1 MSHPA
6 SPRRTP
12 CNAGA
17 EPIATVARC
26 RGGPRVALVLAIVA
40 TWFGIGPVPSL
51 LAQPPADQQTRWPS
65 TPLAVRP
72 EKKAPVAGALNQH
85 PTIAAGYDETMERID
100 QASRLLEVAE
110 QEFSQRDRDRR
121 SAQAVVAELQQETL
135 TVADETVVA
144 AIALYQGETIDEA
157 ILATEDINVS
167 LRASALGAAAIGSNT
182 ETFDLYYAVSK
193 DLEIAEAELAY
204 REEIVGET
212 QTEIAALDDE
222 LTEELLW
229 LAELEEKRLQEQAAV
244 VATQASIR
252 AQSRGRK
259 QGFYLDTCPING
271 PHEFIDSWGFAR
283 SGGRRHRGVDML
295 ADAGTELVA
304 PVSGLVEH
312 ATNSLGGRVF
322 RFTDDNGNYFYGA
335 HLSAFGK
342 EGRVVAGEVIGYV
355 GDSGNAAGI
364 DHLHFEIHPGGRG
377 NPINPFVDTA
387 SVCDGAQGR

>member
-6 SPRRTP
+6 SPRRAP
-12 CNAGA
+12 CGAGA
-17 EPIATVARC
+17 EPLATVAGR
-26 RGGPRVALVLAIVA
+26 RGGRRLALVLAIVA
-40 TWFGIGPVPSL
+40 AWFGIGPVPSL
-51 LAQPPADQQTRWPS
+51 LAQPPDNQQTRWTS
-65 TPLAVRP
+65 TPLTARP
-72 EKKAPVAGALNQH
+72 EKKAPLAGAHNQH
-85 PTIAAGYDETMERID
+85 PTTAAGYDETIERID
-100 QASRLLEVAE
+100 HASRLLQVAE
-110 QEFSQRDRDRR
+110 QELSQRDLGRR
-121 SAQAVVAELQQETL
+121 YAQASVAELRQETM

-144 AIALYQGETIDEA
+144 AIALYQGEAVDEA
-157 ILATEDINVS
+157 ILASEDINVT

-182 ETFDLYYAVSK
+182 EAFDLCYAVSK

-204 REEIVGET
+204 REEMIGET
-212 QTEIAALDDE
+212 QTEIAVLDDE

-229 LAELEEKRLQEQAAV
+229 LAEIEEKRLQEQAAV

-283 SGGRRHRGVDML
+283 SGGRQHRGVDML
-295 ADAGTELVA
+295 ADAGMELVA
-304 PVSGLVEH
+304 PVSGQVEH

-322 RFTDDNGNYFYGA
+322 RLVDDNGNYFYGA

-387 SVCDGAQGR
+387 SVCAGAQG